1 MPARTPP
8 RWQHVGWTLSG
19 ILLAAVFL
27 YYALRGV
34 DVHELGQTLAA
45 ARPGLVVLTCL
56 LSTVTLLVRAVRWQ
70 VLLNS
75 EGHVGF
81 DTVFWATAA
90 GYFGNNFL
98 PARAGELV
106 RTLLVTWSSPLD
118 GAYVL
123 ATALAERVTDAIVLV
138 LIASVVLMLFPGH
151 SGWLAGA
158 ARPFAVAGVCGALVV
173 AILPLTGTLPHRMVC
188 AIPMPVSLQPR
199 AVRAVDAAIRGLRAF
214 HSLSRLAWFV
224 ALTGFIWTVD
234 ALTAVVAATGI
245 GLHLPLPIAFLLLSA
260 LGVASALPSTPGY
273 VGIFQFVSV
282 MVLTPFGFRRAE
294 AISLVVVLQASSYAV
309 NAVWGSI
316 GLARYRRAA
325 KTHPNS

>member
-1 MPARTPP
+1 MP
-8 RWQHVGWTLSG
+8 RWQRLAWTLSG
-19 ILLAAVFL
+19 VLLAAVFL

-34 DVHELGQTLAA
+34 DVHELWQTVAA
-45 ARPGLVVLTCL
+45 ARPGLVALTCL
-56 LSTVTLLVRAVRWQ
+56 LSTITLLVRAVRWQ

-75 EGHVGF
+75 EGAVAF

-138 LIASVVLMLFPGH
+138 LIASLVLMLFPGH

-158 ARPFAVAGVCGALVV
+158 ARPFALAGLSGALVV
-173 AILPLTGTLPHRMVC
+173 AVLPLTGTLPHRMVETLPLP
-188 AIPMPVSLQPR
+188 ARLRPR
-199 AVRAVDAAIRGLRAF
+199 AVQAVDAAIRGLRAF
-214 HSLSRLAWFV
+214 HSASRLAWFL
-224 ALTGFIWTVD
+224 ALTAFIWTVD
-234 ALTAVVAATGI
+234 ALTAVVAATAI
-245 GLHLPLPIAFLLLSA
+245 GLHLPLPISFLLLSA

-282 MVLTPFGFRRAE
+282 MVLGPFGFSRAE
-294 AISLVVVLQASSYAV
+294 AISLVVVLQAASYAV

-325 KTHPNS
+325 RTHPNP

>member
-1 MPARTPP
+1 MPANTAQ
-8 RWQHVGWTLSG
+8 RWQRLAWTVSG
-19 ILLAAVFL
+19 LLLAAVFL

-34 DVHELGQTLAA
+34 DLHALGETLASA
-45 ARPGLVVLTCL
+45 HPGLVVVTCV
-56 LSTVTLLVRAVRWQ
+56 LSSVTLFVRAVRWQ

-75 EGHVGF
+75 EGHVAFG
-81 DTVFWATAA
+81 TVFWATAA

-138 LIASVVLMLFPGH
+138 LIASIVLMLFPGH
-151 SGWLAGA
+151 AGWLAGA
-158 ARPFAVAGVCGALVV
+158 ARPFALAGVCGAVVV
-173 AILPLTGTLPHRMVC
+173 AVLPLTGTLPHRMVC
-188 AIPMPVSLQPR
+188 AIPMPASLQPR

-214 HSLSRLAWFV
+214 HSASRLAWFI

-234 ALTAVVAATGI
+234 ALTAVVAATAI
-245 GLHLPLPIAFLLLSA
+245 GLHLSLPIAFLLLSA

-282 MVLTPFGFRRAE
+282 MVLSPFGFSRAQ
-294 AISLVVVLQASSYAV
+294 AIGLVLVLQAASYAV

-325 KTHPNS
+325 KTHPNP

>member
-1 MPARTPP
+1 MPAQTPQ
-8 RWQHVGWTLSG
+8 RWQHVAWTLSG
-19 ILLAAVFL
+19 ILLAAICL

-34 DVHELGQTLAA
+34 DVHELGQTLAE
-45 ARPGLVVLTCL
+45 ARPWLIVLSCV
-56 LSTVTLLVRAVRWQ
+56 LSTATLLMRAVRWQ

-75 EGHVGF
+75 EGNVRF
-81 DTVFWATAA
+81 RTVFWATAA

-106 RTLLVTWSSPLD
+106 RTLLVTWSSRLD

-138 LIASVVLMLFPGH
+138 LIASAVLMLFPGH

-158 ARPFAVAGVCGALVV
+158 ARPFAIAGVCGALVV

-188 AIPMPVSLQPR
+188 TIPMPASLQPR
-199 AVRAVDAAIRGLRAF
+199 VVRAVDAAIRGLRAF
-214 HSLSRLAWFV
+214 HSVSRLASFLG
-224 ALTGFIWTVD
+224 LTGIIWTVD
-234 ALTAVVAATGI
+234 ALTAAVSASAI

-282 MVLTPFGFRRAE
+282 MVLSPFGFSRAE
-294 AISLVVVLQASSYAV
+294 AISLAVVLQAASYAV
-309 NAVWGSI
+309 NGVWGSI
-316 GLARYRRAA
+316 GLARYRREA
-325 KTHPNS
+325 KTHPGA